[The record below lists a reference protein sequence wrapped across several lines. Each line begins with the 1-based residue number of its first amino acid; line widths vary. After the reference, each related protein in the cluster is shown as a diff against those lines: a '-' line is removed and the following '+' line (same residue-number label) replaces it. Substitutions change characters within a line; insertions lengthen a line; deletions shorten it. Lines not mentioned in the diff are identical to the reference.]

1 MNQML
6 SRMNQTTTLAKRQ
19 GRSSTPALTLWVSP
33 LSIYM
38 VFVAQ
43 QSWASTAKNNLD
55 RAVEVRKTLLSDAYV
70 VSTDQLASSE
80 SVKASFHQIFVLT
93 NAIFTNFLFFHQMIA
108 LQKL

>member
-38 VFVAQ
+38 VFVTQ
-43 QSWASTAKNNLD
+43 HSWASTAKNNLD
-55 RAVEVRKTLLSDAYV
+55 RAVEVLKTLLSDAYV

-80 SVKASFHQIFVLT
+80 SVKASFHQIFVFT